1 MLSGIAGRS
10 LFTTVYCVVLDL
22 GKFHNTEGL
31 SLTSALLSNHK
42 QYYYRI
48 ELELQVNI
56 FISAVWQVLQRERER
71 ERERLRGL
79 PQEQEMLQEHL
90 AYCRRQ
96 PELGSQKLLVVI
108 S

>member
-1 MLSGIAGRS
+1 M
-10 LFTTVYCVVLDL
+10 VLDL

-56 FISAVWQVLQRERER
+56 FISAVWQVIQPELER

-90 AYCRRQ
+90 ACCRRQ